1 MTAPLVVVFK
11 REPDAMEEMVKFVVE
26 ALVLVIAVVLAFVIV
41 VTPVKERFV
50 EVELLGNG
58 YPKVVAAV
66 R

>member
-1 MTAPLVVVFK
+1 
-11 REPDAMEEMVKFVVE
+11 MVRLLVE
-26 ALVLVIAVVLAFVIV
+26 AFVEVIAVVLAFVIV

-50 EVELLGNG
+50 VVALLGNG

>member
-11 REPDAMEEMVKFVVE
+11 SDPEAMEEMVKFVVDAFVE
-26 ALVLVIAVVLAFVIV
+26 VIAVVEAFVIV

-50 EVELLGNG
+50 VVEFDGNG

>member
-1 MTAPLVVVFK
+1 MVVVFK
-11 REPDAMEEMVKFVVE
+11 REPDAMEEMVKFVVDAFVE
-26 ALVLVIAVVLAFVIV
+26 VMAVVEAFVIV

-50 EVELLGNG
+50 VVALLGNG